1 MTAKRKYFGTDGIRG
16 RVGTDPITPAFCLK
30 LGWAVGRVFASQGAG
45 KVLIGKD
52 TRISGYMLESVLEA
66 GLSAAGADVSLLG
79 PMPTPAVAYLTRTL
93 RADAGIVISAS
104 HNLYYDNGI
113 KFFDSLGTKLPD
125 ATELAIEAELAR
137 EMSCVSSEKLGR
149 ADRMLDAQGRYIEF
163 CKASVDRGVRLKGL
177 RVVLDCAHGATYNVA
192 PGVFEELGADVFVI
206 GNEPDGR
213 NINDG
218 FGSTSPQAL
227 AEKVLELRADIG
239 IAFDGDG
246 DRVAMVDHEGTIVD
260 GDELLYIIAT
270 HRAARGLLNGG
281 VVGTVMSN
289 LGLEQAFAAQKI
301 PFARAAVGDR
311 YVMEELAARKWSL
324 GGENSGH
331 LICLDLVTTG
341 DGIVAALQVLLPMI
355 ESGRSLAELR
365 AGMSKLPQVMK
376 NVAVPRAPDVASCDA
391 VRAAVQR
398 VEKEM
403 GARGRVLLRPSGTE
417 PLVRVMVEG
426 EDAAEVESYTD
437 QLVGEVE
444 AAGLSHGA
452 ANGSAKGS

>member
-16 RVGTDPITPAFCLK
+16 KVGAEPITPAFCLK
-30 LGWAVGRVFASQGAG
+30 LGWAVGRVFASRGAG

-113 KFFDSLGTKLPD
+113 KFFDSEGAKLPD
-125 ATELAIEAELAR
+125 STELAIEAELSR

-149 ADRMLDAQGRYIEF
+149 ADRMPDAQGRYIEF
-163 CKASVDRGVRLKGL
+163 CKASVDRRVRLNGL

-218 FGSTSPQAL
+218 YGSTSPGAL
-227 AEKVLELRADIG
+227 AQKVLELRADIG

-270 HRAARGLLNGG
+270 YRAATGNLDGG

-289 LGLEQAFAAQKI
+289 LGLENAFAAQKI
-301 PFARAAVGDR
+301 PFARASVGDR
-311 YVMEELAARKWSL
+311 YVMEELASRKWSL

-331 LICLDLVTTG
+331 IICLDLSTTG

-365 AGMSKLPQVMK
+365 SGMSKLPQIMK
-376 NVAVPRAPDVASCDA
+376 NVAVPRAGDVAKCES
-391 VRAAVQR
+391 VSAAVAR

-426 EDAAEVESYTD
+426 EDAAEVAAFADE
-437 QLVGEVE
+437 LAGEVE
-444 AAGLSHGA
+444 AAGLKSG
-452 ANGSAKGS
+452 